1 MADCAGK
8 RIWPNGPTCEG
19 KVQTALVSVSTGRLL
34 NREVE
39 SVPLCQAHI
48 AHADKR
54 GQLIVDYSN
63 A

>member
-1 MADCAGK
+1 
-8 RIWPNGPTCEG
+8 
-19 KVQTALVSVSTGRLL
+19 VQTALVSVSTGRLL